1 MKDVQ
6 TFESFHQDLADFHQ
20 TMFKKRNYMN
30 LKLEWED
37 IEEFRETR
45 EEAKRLKEVLLSKS

>member
-1 MKDVQ
+1 
-6 TFESFHQDLADFHQ
+6 
-20 TMFKKRNYMN
+20 MFKKRNYMN
-30 LKLEWED
+30 LKLEWEN